1 MIYLILVFGF
11 LIRLVSLNQSL
22 WLDEGTTGLVSR
34 ISYLDILNKFSPG
47 DFHPPLY
54 YLFINYWENLF
65 GSSEISLRLPSVL
78 FSLGTIFLIY
88 KLWQELVNEKDAWIT
103 ALFLATSGLFVYYS
117 QEARMYMFSAFLVA
131 LSIFSFARL
140 DSRSARQVKI
150 GDWVLF
156 SISITLL
163 SFSDYLPNLII
174 PIFWILT
181 FNMRENSTWIKKY
194 FMSHIILVLGWVWWL
209 PTFTKQL
216 NSGFNVST
224 LSPAWW
230 EILGKFSI
238 KNLALIPVK
247 FIIGRIDISLN
258 WQHIALIIC
267 LVSIFGYLII
277 KSLKSF
283 KKTKIVYY
291 WLFIPILFTVLISFK
306 LSVLSYFRLLFVL
319 PSFYF
324 LIALGIINLKKP
336 WKNAA
341 IIFVLVAN
349 LITSGIY
356 LFNPKFH
363 RENWRDLVKDS
374 KNKTVVFPS
383 QSHKEAFLYYAG
395 SDISWQSLK
404 GDEKEIWLVRYIWQI
419 SDPNDS
425 ARQKIES
432 LGYKKQEEL
441 DYNGVPVW
449 RYTR

>member
-1 MIYLILVFGF
+1 
-11 LIRLVSLNQSL
+11 
-22 WLDEGTTGLVSR
+22 
-34 ISYLDILNKFSPG
+34 
-47 DFHPPLY
+47 
-54 YLFINYWENLF
+54 
-65 GSSEISLRLPSVL
+65 
-78 FSLGTIFLIY
+78 
-88 KLWQELVNEKDAWIT
+88 
-103 ALFLATSGLFVYYS
+103 
-117 QEARMYMFSAFLVA
+117 MYMFSAFLA
-131 LSIFSFARL
+131 TLSIFSFARL

-163 SFSDYLPNLII
+163 SLSDYLPNLII
-174 PIFWILT
+174 PVFWIVA
-181 FNMRENSTWIKKY
+181 FRMRENSSWIKKY
-194 FMSHIILVLGWVWWL
+194 FMSHIILILGWAWWL

-216 NSGFNVST
+216 TSGFNVST

-238 KNLALIPVK
+238 KNLTLIPVK

-324 LIALGIINLKKP
+324 LIALGITNLKKP

-341 IIFVLVAN
+341 IIFVLVVN